1 MKKHIIEKFYR
12 AKKIS
17 QPVRI
22 ISKLFQ
28 AHFCKAKLSTNMVS
42 SSRLQIWRFVYVFLS
57 QQEEQKQ

>member
-1 MKKHIIEKFYR
+1 MKGKQVIEKFYR
-12 AKKIS
+12 AKT
-17 QPVRI
+17 
-22 ISKLFQ
+22 KLFQ